1 MGCNS
6 PGQGRWAEQVKG
18 VTPLQERLQE
28 AVEAM
33 GVERCCWEE
42 WLCCWLNLEQRFGC
56 CYSDPVMCTMI

>member
-42 WLCCWLNLEQRFGC
+42 WLCCWLNLWSSVLVAATLTLLCAQ
-56 CYSDPVMCTMI
+56 

>member
-1 MGCNS
+1 M
-6 PGQGRWAEQVKG
+6 KG

-33 GVERCCWEE
+33 GVERFCWEE